1 MIGRTVFA
9 VAVGVSCSGAPV
21 ATADGDVVRLEKGV
35 QVIHREKG
43 FHAVLSII
51 EWVES

>member
-1 MIGRTVFA
+1 MIGRIVFA

-21 ATADGDVVRLEKGV
+21 ADGDVVRLEKGV
-35 QVIHREKG
+35 RVIHREKG
-43 FHAVLSII
+43 FRAVLSII